1 MKDSKDIINDELS
14 GEYKYGFV
22 TDIETDT
29 IPRGL
34 SEDVVRYISAA
45 KEEPEWL
52 TEFRLS
58 AYRRWLTMEMPEWA
72 HLRIP
77 PIDYNDIIYYAAPKS
92 TAKYKSMDEVD
103 PALLETFDKLGI
115 PLEEQK
121 VLAGVEGA
129 QMAVDAVVDSVSV
142 KTTFRQTLA
151 EKGIIFCSIS
161 EAVKEHP
168 ELVKQYL
175 GSVVSSGDN
184 YFAALNSAVFSD
196 GSFC

>member
-103 PALLETFDKLGI
+103 PALLETFD
-115 PLEEQK
+115 
-121 VLAGVEGA
+121 
-129 QMAVDAVVDSVSV
+129 
-142 KTTFRQTLA
+142 
-151 EKGIIFCSIS
+151 
-161 EAVKEHP
+161 
-168 ELVKQYL
+168 
-175 GSVVSSGDN
+175 
-184 YFAALNSAVFSD
+184 
-196 GSFC
+196 